1 MSICNC
7 LTTKLS
13 ASLNIRN
20 IFIKMS
26 FGMRVSLLVVA
37 TGELIFGILGNG
49 FIGLVNCIEWAKNG
63 KVSSADLIL
72 TGLAISRIIQL
83 WVILLDLFIMGLFPH
98 LYATRNL
105 TTVMTLLWT
114 LTHHLTTWFATCLSI
129 FYFLKIA
136 NFSHFFFIWLKWRVN
151 RGVLG
156 LFLGSF
162 FLLPINFL
170 MQDTFSEWWMNTYGV
185 SERNMTLHLDVNIIL
200 YLKIFLLTLTH
211 VIPVLLSLIA
221 LLLLFLSLVR
231 HTKNLQLNL
240 TGRDSS
246 TEAHRRAMKMVTSFL
261 LLFTIYIIST
271 LLAIWSFMKVQKY
284 QVMMLFIVI
293 STIFPSGHSFIL
305 ILGNSKLR
313 QIASRLLRHFKFF
326 ERNKTF
332 SFIDII

>member
-1 MSICNC
+1 M
-7 LTTKLS
+7 
-13 ASLNIRN
+13 
-20 IFIKMS
+20 
-26 FGMRVSLLVVA
+26 VVA

-72 TGLAISRIIQL
+72 TGLAVSRIIQL
-83 WVILLDLFIMGLFPH
+83 WVILLDVFIMGLFPH
-98 LYATRNL
+98 LYATTNL
-105 TTVMTLLWT
+105 AKVVTLLWT
-114 LTHHLTTWFATCLSI
+114 LTNHLTTWFATCLSI

-151 RGVLG
+151 GGVLG

-162 FLLPINFL
+162 FLLLINL
-170 MQDTFSEWWMNTYGV
+170 LIQNTVSEWWMNIYGA
-185 SERNMTLHLDVNIIL
+185 SERNMTLHLDVNTIF
-200 YLKIFLLTLTH
+200 YLKILFLSLTY
-211 VIPVLLSLIA
+211 VIPFLLSLIS

-261 LLFTIYIIST
+261 LLFIIYNISI
-271 LLAIWSFMKVQKY
+271 LLANGVSIKVQQY
-284 QVMMLFIVI
+284 QVVMLFLVI

-305 ILGNSKLR
+305 IWGNSKLR
-313 QIASRLLRHFKFF
+313 QIAWRLLRHFKFF

-332 SFIDII
+332 RFIDII